1 MCFFSKA
8 CQDLARVP
16 PCLPL
21 SIFHHQSSRFILS
34 SFSMFSPVQISHLFA
49 LVSPSSSFNEV
60 LNSYL
65 NCLWLKLTSFWPASM
80 WLKVISKNHVSNYTL
95 LHLQEFHPSP
105 FANILDSQL
114 RGIIY
119 TACFDLFLLISPNSI
134 LIIVG
139 GVSNGTHHGVCGL
152 LSLPR
157 VFPLLGMPHSPPV
170 LQANS
175 NKCAVITHLDATRD
189 AFLVQKN

>member
-1 MCFFSKA
+1 MSASEHFPSSVIMLYPLELQYVFSCSNITFVCT
-8 CQDLARVP
+8 CQPFIIFQWSIKLLPELPLVKTYLILARLYV
-16 PCLPL
+16 
-21 SIFHHQSSRFILS
+21 
-34 SFSMFSPVQISHLFA
+34 A
-49 LVSPSSSFNEV
+49 E
-60 LNSYL
+60 
-65 NCLWLKLTSFWPASM
+65 
-80 WLKVISKNHVSNYTL
+80 KVISKNHVSNYTL
-95 LHLQEFHPSP
+95 PHLQEFHPSP

-119 TACFDLFLLISPNSI
+119 KACFDLFLLISPNSI
-134 LIIVG
+134 LIILG
-139 GVSNGTHHGVCGL
+139 GVSNGTHHAICGL